1 MTQIIDGVMLL
12 LSSSLAASILGKAT
26 LIAALGLIGARMT
39 RRSPAAVR
47 HAVLA
52 ASLAVLVALPV
63 ASILIKPVR
72 IALSAS
78 TQGFAPPS
86 LFPTPMDSTQPAP
99 AMDGSVVVASATQRW
114 RGSSPSAVLFA
125 VWIAGTAFFLL
136 RMIFGL
142 QQVRVLRQLGLPWRD
157 GQSIVN
163 QLALDAGI
171 RRRVEVLLHES
182 LPAPVT
188 CGFARPAIV
197 LPPDTQ
203 AWGAEDLNRAI
214 VHELEHVRR
223 FDWAS
228 HCLARIACAL
238 YWFHPLVWAA
248 WRQFEL
254 EAERSCDDAVL
265 ARSEATAYADQLVG
279 LARRLSA
286 GQKSPALAMANRS
299 DLPARVGSVL
309 DGRRARGRASALL
322 AAVACAAA
330 VAIVLTM
337 SPLRVIAA
345 PQSDTPA
352 APRNIPKWDAVSIKR
367 CKDGRGMRPLADTPG
382 AGGGEFGRKLFGE
395 GAGANRSPDRQTWG
409 CVSVSTLIT
418 QAYLTW
424 ASGEG
429 KPSAFPVPIERLPSW
444 ADSEFYTIEA
454 KSDGS
459 PGEGLMRGPMLQ
471 ALLEDRFAL
480 KIRRGTRQGRVYL
493 ITAAKG
499 GPKMQPF
506 KGGCTPVDFV
516 RLAAS
521 MSTNQNPCRG
531 SAQSKGQ
538 NVTVDIP
545 AMDLDSFALYIT
557 RQGGFDGPVL
567 NKTRLT
573 GHFHFHLEFLSNRKL
588 GDAGSTAADD
598 PPFPSI
604 FTAMQQQLG
613 LKVEAGKGPREFLV
627 VDHLEKPSEN

>member
-1 MTQIIDGVMLL
+1 MTQIIDGVLLL

-26 LIAALGLIGARMT
+26 LIATLGLMGAWLT

-52 ASLAVLVALPV
+52 ASLAVLLALPI

-72 IALSAS
+72 IALPAS
-78 TQGFAPPS
+78 TQEWAPPS
-86 LFPTPMDSTQPAP
+86 LFPAPMDATQPAT
-99 AMDGSVVVASATQRW
+99 AMDGSVVVASARQRW
-114 RGSSPSAVLFA
+114 RGLSLSAILLA

-142 QQVRVLRQLGLPWRD
+142 RQVRALRQFGLPWRD

-163 QLALDAGI
+163 QLALDAGVH
-171 RRRVEVLLHES
+171 RRVEVLLHES

-188 CGFARPAIV
+188 CGIVRPAIV

-203 AWGAEDLNRAI
+203 AWEAEDLNRAI

-223 FDWAS
+223 FDWTS
-228 HCLARIACAL
+228 HCLARIARAV
-238 YWFHPLVWAA
+238 YRFHPLVWVA
-248 WRQFEL
+248 WRQFAL

-286 GQKSPALAMANRS
+286 AQKSPALAMANRS
-299 DLPARVGSVL
+299 DLSARVGSVL

-322 AAVACAAA
+322 VAVTCAVA

-337 SPLRVIAA
+337 SPLRMVAA
-345 PQSDTPA
+345 PHSSTPGA
-352 APRNIPKWDAVSIKR
+352 VGGIPKWDAISIRR
-367 CKDGRGMRPLADTPG
+367 CTNAPVTPLEDRGTG
-382 AGGGEFGRKLFGE
+382 FSQ
-395 GAGANRSPDRQTWG
+395 SPDRQTWN
-409 CVSVSTLIT
+409 CVPVRTLIYV
-418 QAYLTW
+418 AYLMF
-424 ASGEG
+424 AGGQS
-429 KPSAFPVPIERLPSW
+429 KLPLYPVQIERLPSW
-444 ADSEFYTIEA
+444 ADSERYTIEA
-454 KSDGS
+454 KPRGN
-459 PGEGLMRGPMLQ
+459 PGIGIMRGPMLQ

-480 KIRRGTRQGRVYL
+480 KIRRETREGRVYL
-493 ITAAKG
+493 MTVAKG
-499 GPKMQPF
+499 RPKLPAF
-506 KGGCTPVDFV
+506 HGGCTPYDLVHIP
-516 RLAAS
+516 AS
-521 MSTNQNPCRG
+521 GNSTIQNPCRE
-531 SAQSKGQ
+531 SHQSKGP
-538 NVTVDIP
+538 NVTIDIP
-545 AMDLDSFALYIT
+545 GLDVDSFALYIT

-567 NKTRLT
+567 NKTGLT
-573 GHFHFHLEFLSNRKL
+573 GIFHFHLEFLSNRKP
-588 GDAGSTAADD
+588 GDPGSTAADD

-613 LKVEAGKGPREFLV
+613 LEVQAGKGPREFLV